1 MQLWNKIRKE
11 KMKKKKKRNTLR
23 IRIFQSRT
31 LWNHQKQS
39 AELDI
44 EKKYRSLNNGPKDL
58 IRMRRLNA
66 KNRRNTSGRPCCY
79 YLLPVGST
87 RSSRWRIVIINFST
101 NLEKKRWKRCA
112 ELLLTEN
119 TRLFLLKLLHMFNPN
134 AREKKNTIL
143 TVISACRSLPAW
155 ALLAFSEA

>member
-11 KMKKKKKRNTLR
+11 KMKKKNTLR

-39 AELDI
+39 AEFDR

-58 IRMRRLNA
+58 IRMRRPNA
-66 KNRRNTSGRPCCY
+66 KDRRDTSGGPCCY
-79 YLLPVGST
+79 YPLPVGST
-87 RSSRWRIVIINFST
+87 RSSRWRIVVINFST
-101 NLEKKRWKRCA
+101 NLEKKKRWKRCA
-112 ELLLTEN
+112 ELLLAEN
-119 TRLFLLKLLHMFNPN
+119 TRLFLLKLLRMFNPN

-143 TVISACRSLPAW
+143 PVISAWRSLPAW